1 MTHNVN
7 TNKSTP
13 LQLYIGCLPKE
24 ARESSV
30 CEYLSRFDP
39 AISATLVFKKNQ
51 RDCRGYGTLTCSSQE
66 AVERILQAQ
75 HRLFDRRIIIERV
88 KTQEEVSHK
97 YQDLTERKLRIMFP
111 TARHTVFGWTNA
123 RFVAHFATFGE
134 IENAKLY
141 PIPEKIHG
149 EYYYVGNL
157 TFLDSKNA
165 RFLKSSEDSAY
176 HCYIIKETI
185 SPKQQHKQISHLLQ
199 KKGTSCQMTTESH
212 FSPYS
217 TSRPSQGRKRLP
229 KGYHACSVQTPNL
242 SPLESILSPTLPL
255 NQGSY
260 LR

>member
-1 MTHNVN
+1 MTQNIN
-7 TNKSTP
+7 NPKSNP
-13 LQLYIGCLPKE
+13 LQIYIGCLPKE
-24 ARESSV
+24 AREGAV

-51 RDCRGYGTLTCSSQE
+51 RDCRGYGTLTCSSQD

-88 KTQEEVSHK
+88 KTQEEVSLK
-97 YQDLTERKLRIMFP
+97 YRDLTERKLRIMFP
-111 TARHTVFGWTNA
+111 TALHPDFGWTNA
-123 RFVAHFATFGE
+123 SFIAHFEAFGE

-165 RFLKSSEDSAY
+165 RLLKSSEDSAK
-176 HCYIIKETI
+176 HCYLIKETI

-199 KKGTSCQMTTESH
+199 KKGTSCQKTDSN

-217 TSRPSQGRKRLP
+217 AARPSQGRKRLP
-229 KGYHACSVQTPNL
+229 KDFHISAIHTPNL
-242 SPLESILSPTLPL
+242 SPLESILSPRLPL
-255 NQGSY
+255 NQGGH